1 MITTAG
7 KNPYCG
13 RADTCARVI
22 SADQISQHE
31 ILSGEKIMPHEDP
44 VFHALY
50 TYTKA
55 LSVAL
60 GYRDLLTRLHSER
73 VQGLSAEIGKHCDL
87 TKKQLNALRIAASFH
102 DIGKIGIPDHILL
115 KPAKFDDAEWEVM
128 RSHSEIGEKIMAAT
142 ELEGSQ
148 LAARVIRHHHEHFDG
163 QGYPDKLA
171 GENILLCSRI
181 ISIADS
187 YDAMAVTRSYH
198 HARTHPEIMAIL
210 HQETGKKHDPELMRI
225 FCDIIETSIFKS
237 TKI

>member
-1 MITTAG
+1 ME
-7 KNPYCG
+7 
-13 RADTCARVI
+13 
-22 SADQISQHE
+22 Q
-31 ILSGEKIMPHEDP
+31 EDP
-44 VFHALY
+44 VFNALY

-73 VQGLSAEIGKHCDL
+73 VQGLSVAIGK
-87 TKKQLNALRIAASFH
+87 ALELPNNQIDALKIAASFH

-115 KPAKFDDAEWEVM
+115 KPGQFDEAEWEAM
-128 RSHSEIGEKIMAAT
+128 KQHSEIGEKIIAAT

-148 LAARVIRHHHEHFDG
+148 QAALVIRHHHEHYDG

-171 GENILLCSRI
+171 GKDIPICSRI

-210 HQETGKKHDPELMRI
+210 QTETGTKHDPELMHI
-225 FCDIIETSIFKS
+225 FGKIIESSKYKS
-237 TKI
+237 VKI